1 MAQVVDWIGTERY
14 EVVRLVVRGGMGRVY
29 EAYDRERR
37 QRVALKT
44 LLYYNPTA
52 LFLFKQEF
60 RTLADTRHPNLVRL
74 YELVATEERV
84 FFSMEFVEGA
94 DFLTFVRSK
103 SGGAPDE
110 VPPSAPVDLER
121 LRSALG
127 QLALG
132 VEALHAAGKLHRDI
146 KPSNVLVTPE
156 ARVVMLD
163 FGIALD
169 LLGAVDKSLREQ
181 DHFAGTAGYMAP
193 EQVADHEPT
202 FASDWYSVGVL
213 LYDALVGRPPF
224 EGTPSDVMQAKT
236 KRDPVPPSSRVAGVP
251 ADLNELCCELLDRD
265 PARRPTGLQIVQRVR
280 GALDS
285 VRMPTRSGPPATP
298 MPTRRETPLVG
309 REAQAQ
315 ALREAFEATR
325 AGQSVTVHVS
335 GSAGMGKSS
344 VVRAF
349 LDGLV
354 ERAEAVVLRGR
365 AYERESVPYKAVDA
379 VIDTLSRHL
388 MHLSDNERS
397 LALPANMDALARL
410 FPVLRRVPSVGRL
423 QEGALADPQRIRA
436 RGFEALRE
444 LLAALAS
451 RQPLVVAIDDAHWG
465 DTDSA
470 ALLLELVR
478 APHPPALLLV
488 LVHREED
495 SQTAPFLNEL
505 RRRWPAAAERRT
517 VSVGPLPPSEARQL
531 ALALLGP
538 DEAAALET
546 AEAVARESAGNP
558 FLLEELA
565 RASPLRTPDDAGRP
579 ITLDEVVGA
588 RLAELPK
595 AAREVV
601 EMIAVGGRPLPVS
614 TLAEAAGVDTIDGVV
629 ASLIAHRFVRAG
641 LRDGREVVEPVHDRI
656 RETIVVR
663 LTESD
668 IRKHHARLA
677 LALERMPDSD
687 PEALAMHLIGAGET
701 ERAAQYAES
710 AAERAASKLAF
721 DQAVRLQRVAL
732 ESSPATPPDRPRRLR
747 RRLGEMLEW
756 AGFGAEAARVYL
768 DAAEGAAALQRAEFE
783 RAAAEQLLTCGRIDD
798 GADVLH
804 RALATAGLGTPAS
817 SLRAVLWLLLYRA
830 WVAVFGLRFTVRTA
844 DEIDRLDRLRLDA
857 LFAAALGFAIVDVPL
872 GACIQARYLM
882 MALRSGERAD
892 VLRAALLVSTQYA
905 NTGGPQRA
913 PERALRDLV
922 RRLVDEGDS
931 GEMQGFFQGTRGV
944 GIFLRGRWAEALDVL
959 DTAYREYPNNR
970 AGWHSNANLFAAYC
984 LLYMGRLSELAVRH
998 ERLSRE
1004 AEQRGDLYTTVNL
1017 QLSPQRL
1024 LSLAADDPE
1033 TARRDARTAM
1043 LSWSQRRYLLQ
1054 HWQATR
1060 TEAEVDL
1067 YVGEAERAYATMR
1080 RDARALAKSFLLHGQ
1095 FVRVLTAE
1103 LRGRCAIASAEAD
1116 PALRSAR
1123 LTEAQRLSRSLARE
1137 AMPYASLFAAILR
1150 AGTAGVRGDEA
1161 VATEWLH
1168 AAIRMAE
1175 ETQMILHAAAS
1186 RCALGAL
1193 LGGERGRDLT
1203 RRGHEVMEG
1212 QGVRAPA
1219 RFAAML
1225 VPGFARRS

>member
-84 FFSMEFVEGA
+84 FFSMEFVDGV
-94 DFLTFVRSK
+94 DFLTYVREAPA
-103 SGGAPDE
+103 GAMDE
-110 VPPSAPVDLER
+110 APPRSPADIDR

-127 QLALG
+127 QLVEG

-169 LLGAVDKSLREQ
+169 LPDAVDRSLHEQ
-181 DHFAGTAGYMAP
+181 DRFVGTAGYMAP
-193 EQVADHEPT
+193 EQVAEHVPT
-202 FASDWYSVGVL
+202 LASDWYSVGVL
-213 LYDALVGRPPF
+213 LYEALVGRPPF
-224 EGTPSDVMQAKT
+224 EGPMTDVMQAKT
-236 KRDPVPPSSRVAGVP
+236 RMDPVPPSGRVAGVP
-251 ADLNELCCELLDRD
+251 ADLDELCRALLDRD
-265 PARRPTGLQIVQRVR
+265 PTRRPTGPQIARR
-280 GALDS
+280 LSGTMRA
-285 VRMPTRSGPPATP
+285 TRRSPPPATP
-298 MPTRRETPLVG
+298 HPVDREASLVG
-309 REAQAQ
+309 RAPQGL
-315 ALREAFEATR
+315 ALREAFDAAR
-325 AGQSVTVHVS
+325 AGRPVTVHVR

-388 MHLSDNERS
+388 MHLTDTERN
-397 LALPANMDALARL
+397 LALPPNMDALARL

-423 QEGALADPQRIRA
+423 QEDAMADPQRIRA

-444 LLAALAS
+444 LLSALAS

-478 APHPPALLLV
+478 PPHAPALLLIFAY
-488 LVHREED
+488 RED
-495 SQTAPFLNEL
+495 SQAAPFLDEL
-505 RRRWPAAAERRT
+505 RRRWPAAAELRT
-517 VSVGPLPPSEARQL
+517 VSVEPLLVREAREL
-531 ALALLGP
+531 ALALLGSS
-538 DEAAALET
+538 DAAAQET
-546 AEAVARESAGNP
+546 ADAVARESGGNP
-558 FLLEELA
+558 FLLEELV
-565 RASPLRTPDDAGRP
+565 RASPLRTPDAADRP

-588 RLAELPK
+588 RLAELSQT
-595 AAREVV
+595 ARDVV
-601 EMIAVGGRPLPVS
+601 EMIAVCGRPLPVS
-614 TLAEAAGVDTIDGVV
+614 TLAEAAGVDTVDGVV
-629 ASLIAHRFVRAG
+629 ASLIAHRFVRSG
-641 LRDGREVVEPVHDRI
+641 LRDGREVVEPEHDRI
-656 RETIVVR
+656 RETIVGR
-663 LTESD
+663 LTEVA

-677 LALERMPDSD
+677 LTLERMPDSD
-687 PEALAMHLIGAGET
+687 PEALAMHLIGAGEI
-701 ERAAQYAES
+701 ERAAEHAEH

-721 DQAVRLQRVAL
+721 DQAVRLQRMAL
-732 ESSPATPPDRPRRLR
+732 ESAPAMPPDRKRRLR
-747 RRLGEMLEW
+747 GRLGELLEW

-768 DAAEGAAALQRAEFE
+768 DAAEGSAPLQRAEFE
-783 RAAAEQLLTCGRIDD
+783 RAAAEQFLTCGRIDD

-804 RALATAGLGTPAS
+804 RALATAGLRTPAS
-817 SLRAVLWLLLYRA
+817 PLRAVLWLLLYRA

-844 DEIDRLDRLRLDA
+844 DELDRLDRLRLDA

-882 MALRSGERAD
+882 MALRSGEPLH

-905 NTGGPQRA
+905 NAGGPQRA
-913 PERALRDLV
+913 PERALRELV
-922 RRLVDEGDS
+922 RRLVDESDS
-931 GEMQGFFQGTRGV
+931 GEMQAFFQGTRGV
-944 GIFLRGRWAEALDVL
+944 AVFLRGRWAEALEVL

-984 LLYMGRLSELAVRH
+984 LLYMGRTSELAARH

-1017 QLSPQRL
+1017 QLSAQRL

-1033 TARRDARTAM
+1033 TARRDARAAM

-1060 TEAEVDL
+1060 TEAEVDV
-1067 YVGEAERAYATMR
+1067 YVGQAERAYTTMR

-1095 FVRVLTAE
+1095 FVRILTTE

-1116 PALRSAR
+1116 PAVRPAR
-1123 LTEAQRLSRSLARE
+1123 LTEAGRLARKLE
-1137 AMPYASLFAAILR
+1137 REGMPYATLFAAIVR
-1150 AGTAGVRGDEA
+1150 AGTAGVRRDEP

-1168 AAIRMAE
+1168 VAIRVAE
-1175 ETQMILHAAAS
+1175 QEQMILHGAAS

-1193 LGGERGRDLT
+1193 VGGDRGRDLT
-1203 RRGHEVMEG
+1203 RRGHEAMEA

-1219 RFAAML
+1219 RLAALL
-1225 VPGFARRS
+1225 VPGFGRRS